1 MQACLETP
9 ALPLVQPASLP
20 LVDADSLPL
29 LQSVP
34 AWSIRITRPADPNR
48 HELAQELRGVPKSA
62 LRHVFGQAL
71 AARLWQKNRSTSSA
85 TSTNAKTAP
94 AAAIPQPPSSLPEQ
108 GAPIS
113 DGEISSGMLRYL
125 CAEAAA
131 TLREHKRVAKSISLT
146 VSYSDGESETV
157 REPLPQ
163 ASNDATSLQTAARLA
178 LRNARSHAFVSL
190 KLDLTATPAQA

>member
-62 LRHVFGQAL
+62 LRHVFGPAL

-94 AAAIPQPPSSLPEQ
+94 AVATSPIP
-108 GAPIS
+108 PIS
-113 DGEISSGMLRYL
+113 DAEISSGMLGYL
-125 CAEAAA
+125 CTEAAA

-146 VSYSDGESETV
+146 VSYPDGESETV
-157 REPLPQ
+157 RESLPLPS
-163 ASNDATSLQTAARLA
+163 ADATSLETAARLA
-178 LRNARSHAFVSL
+178 LRNARSRAFVSL